1 MMRVSLSFLLLFFSV
16 IVHAQ
21 YKLNVHVQNQED
33 GTPIEF
39 AYVSIYPVSG
49 SRLISSSETDEGG
62 NAVLTLKGFPVKVQV
77 FFTGYDPETLVLDDS
92 FAQITVS
99 LVKRFSSLNEVVV
112 TGVPEPTKPQ
122 NALANYKVISAAR
135 IQSQGAVTLNEV
147 LANQLN
153 MSVSNDA
160 VLGAG
165 MRMQGLNG
173 DKVKIMRDGVAMNG
187 REGGNIDLG
196 QINLYNVER
205 IEIVQGPMSVIYGT
219 DALGGVINV
228 IEKENRKPFELQAT
242 ANYETV
248 GKYNFNI
255 GGTRS
260 WKHHS
265 VSLSAGR
272 NFFQGWKKM
281 DTLLS
286 YGKDTVI
293 YPNRDLLFNPKE
305 QYLAD
310 IGYRYY
316 SGKDFK
322 LAFSSNF
329 LREKITNKGGISS
342 FDPFN
347 GVKAT
352 DEYYFTTRSINSLS
366 LEGKLG
372 KGSWKIL
379 NGYAWYH
386 RIRNTYNKDMT
397 SLSQILSP
405 ASGVQDT
412 SIFQDISS
420 RGIYDIKLG
429 KISFTTGYDLTLQ
442 RGVSQKISGSRH
454 AMDDYAL
461 FAMFT
466 APFLENEKLKLQ
478 VGGRG
483 TYNTRFGAPV
493 MPAANILFS
502 ASEQVQLRAS
512 YAKGFRAPSLK
523 EMYLDFEDVN
533 HKIFGNEN
541 LKAEDGDHFQLSVSD
556 MLYKEEGNYLQ
567 LLATGYYNNV
577 KNGIMLVPT
586 HPEDPSSIEYQYG
599 NMTRQQNA
607 IATFELE
614 GQASSFHYML
624 GYSFNYTFSQTGYN
638 SFVTNELSS
647 NLFYFWEKPKIG
659 ISAFYKFTG
668 AQPFPRS
675 SIDGSVN
682 YDGRQPSYHMLDASL
697 ERKFWNKK
705 IGVTIGMKNILNV
718 ETLRATGLTQGGI
731 HSGNGEIN
739 FLPRSLFTTLRLM
752 ID

>member
-1 MMRVSLSFLLLFFSV
+1 MMRVSFSFFLLFVSI
-16 IVHAQ
+16 IVNAQ
-21 YKLNVHVQNQED
+21 YKLNVHVQNQ
-33 GTPIEF
+33 GNGAPVAF
-39 AYVSIYPVSG
+39 AYVNIYAVSG
-49 SRLISSSETDEGG
+49 ERLISSSETDEQG
-62 NAVLTLKGFPVKVQV
+62 NAGLTIKSFPVKVQV
-77 FFTGYDPETLVLDDS
+77 FFTGYDPETLLLNDS
-92 FAQITVS
+92 TAQITIS
-99 LVKRFSSLNEVVV
+99 LVKRFTSLNEVVV

-135 IQSQGAVTLNEV
+135 IQSEGAVTLNEV

-196 QINLYNVER
+196 QINLYNVDR
-205 IEIVQGPMSVIYGT
+205 IEIVQGPMSIIYGT

-255 GGTRS
+255 GGAKS

-265 VSLSAGR
+265 FSLSAGR
-272 NFFQGWKKM
+272 NFFQGWKYI
-281 DTLLS
+281 DSIWS
-286 YGKDTVI
+286 YGTDTI
-293 YPNRDLLFNPKE
+293 YPKRNLLFKPKE
-305 QYLAD
+305 QYVAD
-310 IGYRYY
+310 VGYRYY

-329 LREKITNKGGISS
+329 LKEKITNRGNINT

-352 DEYYFTTRSINSLS
+352 DEFYFTTRSMNSLS

-372 KGSWKIL
+372 KASWRIL
-379 NGYAWYH
+379 NGYAYYH
-386 RIRNTYNKDMT
+386 RIRNTYNKDMSNLNQT
-397 SLSQILSP
+397 PSTIP
-405 ASGVQDT
+405 GEQDT
-412 SIFQDISS
+412 STFQDMTS
-420 RGIYDIKLG
+420 RLIYDTKLG
-429 KISFTTGYDLTLQ
+429 RFTLTAGYDITLQ
-442 RGVSQKISGSRH
+442 RGISKKISGSEH
-454 AMDDYAL
+454 ATDDYAL
-461 FAMFT
+461 FGMVT

-478 VGGRG
+478 VGVRG
-483 TYNTRFGAPV
+483 TYNTRFGVPV
-493 MPAANILFS
+493 MPAANILFT
-502 ASEQVQLRAS
+502 ASEKVQLRAS

-541 LKAEDGDHFQLSVSD
+541 LKAEEGDHLQLSVSD
-556 MLYKEEGNYLQ
+556 MLYTTDGDYLQ

-586 HPEDPSSIEYQYG
+586 HPEDPGSIEFKYG
-599 NMTRQQNA
+599 NLTLQQNA
-607 IATFELE
+607 IASFELE
-614 GQASSFHYML
+614 GQASSFHYMV
-624 GYSFNYTFSQTGYN
+624 GYSFNYTFSQTGY
-638 SFVTNELSS
+638 SAFAANELNSS
-647 NLFYFWEKPKIG
+647 LFYYWKRPKIG

-668 AQPFPRS
+668 AQPFLRS

-682 YDGRQPSYHMLDASL
+682 YDGRQPYYHMLDASL

-705 IGVTIGMKNILNV
+705 LGVTVGVKNILNV
-718 ETLRATGLTQGGI
+718 EALTATGLTQSGI
-731 HSGNGEIN
+731 HSGNGSIN
-739 FLPRSLFTTLRLM
+739 FLPRSLFTTLRVM

>member
-1 MMRVSLSFLLLFFSV
+1 MRVSLSFFLLFFSI
-16 IVHAQ
+16 IVNAQ
-21 YKLNVHVQNQED
+21 YKLNVHVQNQ
-33 GTPIEF
+33 GNGAPVAF
-39 AYVSIYPVSG
+39 AYVNVYTVSG
-49 SRLISSSETDEGG
+49 ERIISSSETDEQG
-62 NAVLTLKGFPVKVQV
+62 NAGLTIKSFPVKVQV
-77 FFTGYDPETLVLDDS
+77 FFTGYDPETLLLNDS
-92 FAQITVS
+92 VAQITIS
-99 LVKRFSSLNEVVV
+99 LVKRFTSLNEVVV

-135 IQSQGAVTLNEV
+135 IQSEGAVTLNEV

-153 MSVSNDA
+153 VSVSNDA

-196 QINLYNVER
+196 QINLYNVDR
-205 IEIVQGPMSVIYGT
+205 IEIVQGPMSIIYGT

-228 IEKENRKPFELQAT
+228 IEKENRKSFELQAT
-242 ANYETV
+242 ANFETV

-255 GGTRS
+255 GGAKS

-272 NFFQGWKKM
+272 NFFQGWKYI
-281 DTLLS
+281 DSISS
-286 YGKDTVI
+286 YGTDTI
-293 YPNRDLLFNPKE
+293 YPKRNLLFKPKE
-305 QYLAD
+305 QYVAD
-310 IGYRYY
+310 AGYRYY

-322 LAFSSNF
+322 LAFNSNF
-329 LREKITNKGGISS
+329 LKEKITNKGSLNT

-352 DEYYFTTRSINSLS
+352 DEFYFTTRSMNSLS

-372 KGSWKIL
+372 KASWKIL
-379 NGYAWYH
+379 NGYAYYH

-397 SLSQILSP
+397 NLSQTPSTIP
-405 ASGVQDT
+405 GEQDT
-412 SIFQDISS
+412 STFQDVTS
-420 RGIYDIKLG
+420 RLIYDTKLG
-429 KISFTTGYDLTLQ
+429 RFTLTTGYDITLQ
-442 RGVSQKISGSRH
+442 RGVSKKISGSEH
-454 AMDDYAL
+454 AADDYAL
-461 FAMFT
+461 FGMLT
-466 APFLENEKLKLQ
+466 APFLENERLKLQ
-478 VGGRG
+478 VGVRG
-483 TYNTRFGAPV
+483 TYNTRFGVPV
-493 MPAANILFS
+493 MPAANILFT
-502 ASEQVQLRAS
+502 ASEKVQLRAS

-533 HKIFGNEN
+533 HKIFGNEH
-541 LKAEDGDHFQLSVSD
+541 LKAEEGDHLQLSVSD
-556 MLYKEEGNYLQ
+556 MLYTNDGNYLQ

-586 HPEDPSSIEYQYG
+586 HPEDPRSIEFKYG
-599 NMTRQQNA
+599 NLTIQQNA
-607 IATFELE
+607 ITSFELE
-614 GQASSFHYML
+614 GQASSFHYMV
-624 GYSFNYTFSQTGYN
+624 GYSFNYTFSQTGY
-638 SFVTNELSS
+638 SAFAANELNSS
-647 NLFYFWEKPKIG
+647 IFYYWKRPKIG

-668 AQPFPRS
+668 AQPFLRS

-705 IGVTIGMKNILNV
+705 LGVTVGVKNILNV
-718 ETLRATGLTQGGI
+718 ETLTATGLTQSGI
-731 HSGNGEIN
+731 HSGNGSIN
-739 FLPRSLFTTLRLM
+739 FLPRSLFTTLRVM